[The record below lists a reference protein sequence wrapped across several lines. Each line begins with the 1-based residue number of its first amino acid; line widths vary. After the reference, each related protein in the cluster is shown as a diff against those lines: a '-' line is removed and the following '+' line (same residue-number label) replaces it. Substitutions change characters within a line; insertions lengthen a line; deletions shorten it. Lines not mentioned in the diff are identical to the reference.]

1 MGGGSA
7 RRTLGDDTSA
17 VNREGRCGSAAAS
30 AGYNSVPGWALD
42 AEMVNAML
50 REDINDN
57 LKTAMKAGDKRR
69 ISTLR
74 LVNAAIKDRDI
85 EARGAG
91 RGALSDEE
99 LHPLLQ
105 KMIKQRQESASIYE
119 QAGRQELATQEREEI
134 AIIASYLPRQMS
146 DAEMR
151 QAIAGV
157 VEQTGAAGL
166 KDIGKVMA
174 ALKGAHAGRMD
185 FAKASTVV
193 KALLSG

>member
-1 MGGGSA
+1 LS
-7 RRTLGDDTSA
+7 RRTLGEEASA
-17 VNREGRCGSAAAS
+17 VNREGRGGAATF
-30 AGYNSVPGWALD
+30 AGCECSCWATQ

-50 REDINDN
+50 REDINND
-57 LKTAMKAGDKRR
+57 LKAAMKAGDKRA

-99 LHPLLQ
+99 LHALLQ
-105 KMIKQRQESASIYE
+105 KMIKQRQESSSIYE

-146 DAEMR
+146 EAEMR
-151 QAIAGV
+151 EAIAGV
-157 VEQTGAAGL
+157 IHETGATGPR
-166 KDIGKVMA
+166 DIGKVMA
-174 ALKGAHAGRMD
+174 ALKQAYAGKMD
-185 FAKASTVV
+185 FAKASAVV
-193 KALLSG
+193 KTQLSG